1 MAVGA
6 TAGSKL
12 YIAPPGSAPV
22 SPDTYEEVGEI
33 NDLGSV
39 GPNYT
44 PITILS
50 IGNRNERTLKGT
62 KTSTQLQVKVNRDPE
77 DDGQALIKTAADSDD
92 DYNFKIVLNDD
103 IAPLTN
109 PTTITFQGK
118 VMSYTVDMG
127 GPNNPVGATVNIGVN
142 PATYNE
148 VSAS

>member
-12 YIAPPGSAPV
+12 YIAPPGASP
-22 SPDTYEEVGEI
+22 SPDIFEEVGEI

-44 PITILS
+44 PITITS

-77 DDGQALIKTAADSDD
+77 DAGQALIKTAADSDD